1 MGNAF
6 DLHIC
11 YKGTTLQETI
21 FPLRHS
27 RHEHLYT
34 ETSRDHDSHD
44 NTAHRAAIPALFL
57 IYWATL
63 ISGLLC
69 L

>member
-11 YKGTTLQETI
+11 YKDTTIQETI
-21 FPLRHS
+21 FPQTHS
-27 RHEHLYT
+27 RHEHFLH
-34 ETSRDHDSHD
+34 ETSGDHDSHD
-44 NTAHRAAIPALFL
+44 NTAHGAAIPALFL
-57 IYWATL
+57 IYWAPL